1 MPVYIFIYIYFE
13 IERNFLISEK
23 PFGFFTDNTDKKK
36 KKKVKNSHENT
47 YSEITATGTLVY
59 KFLNSLLCSRLR

>member
-1 MPVYIFIYIYFE
+1 MPVYIFIYAYF
-13 IERNFLISEK
+13 ERNFLISEK

-47 YSEITATGTLVY
+47 YSEITATGILVY
-59 KFLNSLLCSRLR
+59 NFLNSLLCSCLR